1 MLKNLNLSI
10 CLVDDDVLCLNLYRQ
25 FLKQLGYS
33 NIELFDNGHD
43 CLESLSKTHP
53 DVIFLDYN
61 MEGLN
66 GMEVLKRIKEFDK
79 NIVVLFISGQEDIQL
94 AINTMKHG
102 AVDYLIKSSLSTDKL
117 REVMERVENLV
128 PEGAAAAKPKK
139 SFFKKMF
146 S

>member
-1 MLKNLNLSI
+1 MSKNLNLNI
-10 CLVDDDVLCLNLYRQ
+10 CLVDDDVMCLNLYKQ
-25 FLKQLGYS
+25 LLKQLGYS

-43 CLESLSKTHP
+43 CLESLPKSHP

-66 GMEVLKRIKEFDK
+66 GMEVLKRIKAFDQ
-79 NIVVLFISGQEDIQL
+79 NIIVLFISGQEDIQV

-102 AVDYLIKSSLSTDKL
+102 AVDYLIKSSLSPDKM
-117 REVMERVENLV
+117 REVMERVGNLK
-128 PEGAAAAKPKK
+128 PEGTSAKPKK
-139 SFFKKMF
+139 SFFQKIF

>member
-1 MLKNLNLSI
+1 MPKNLNI
-10 CLVDDDVLCLNLYRQ
+10 FLVDDDVLCLNLYKQ
-25 FLKQLGYS
+25 LLKQLGYS
-33 NIELFDNGHD
+33 SIEIFDNGTD
-43 CLESLSKTHP
+43 CLESLPGTHP

-79 NIVVLFISGQEDIQL
+79 NIIVLFISGQEDIQV

-102 AVDYLIKSSLSTDKL
+102 AVDYLIKSSLSPDKM
-117 REVMERVENLV
+117 REVMTRVENLV
-128 PEGAAAAKPKK
+128 PESAGTKTKK
-139 SFFKKMF
+139 SFFKKIF

>member
-1 MLKNLNLSI
+1 MSKNLNLNI
-10 CLVDDDVLCLNLYRQ
+10 CLVDDDVMCLNLYKQ
-25 FLKQLGYS
+25 LLKQLGYS

-43 CLESLSKTHP
+43 CLESLPKSYP

-66 GMEVLKRIKEFDK
+66 GMEVLKRIKAFDQ
-79 NIVVLFISGQEDIQL
+79 NIIVLFISGQEDIQV

-102 AVDYLIKSSLSTDKL
+102 AVDYLIKSSLSPDKM
-117 REVMERVENLV
+117 REVMERVSNLK
-128 PEGAAAAKPKK
+128 PEGTSAKPKK
-139 SFFKKMF
+139 SFFQKIF

>member
-1 MLKNLNLSI
+1 MLKNLNMGI
-10 CLVDDDVLCLNLYRQ
+10 CLVDDDVLCLNLYKQ

-33 NIELFDNGHD
+33 NIDMFDNGLD
-43 CLESLSKTHP
+43 CLDSLPKLHP

-66 GMEVLKRIKEFDK
+66 GMEVLKKIKEFDK
-79 NIVVLFISGQEDIQL
+79 NIVVLFISGQEDIQV

-102 AVDYLIKSSLSTDKL
+102 AVDYLIKASLNPEKM
-117 REVMERVENLV
+117 REVMERVEGLK
-128 PEGAAAAKPKK
+128 PEGASTKPKK

>member
-1 MLKNLNLSI
+1 MLKNLNLEI
-10 CLVDDDVLCLNLYRQ
+10 CLVDDDVLCLNLYKQ

-33 NIELFDNGHD
+33 NIELFDNGVD
-43 CLESLSKTHP
+43 CLERLPKMHP

-79 NIVVLFISGQEDIQL
+79 NIVVLFISGQEDIEV

-102 AVDYLIKSSLSTDKL
+102 AVDYLLKASLSTDKL
-117 REVMERVENLV
+117 REVMERVENLR
-128 PEGAAAAKPKK
+128 PEGEGIKPKK
-139 SFFKKMF
+139 SFFQKIF